1 MCSWLPLK
9 LQLLPSIANE
19 IRNKINELNNIIREI
34 DENEGNEQWAHL
46 LQDYSKLRAQMRARM
61 EELSLFFEENLDDE
75 KIIFFEKL
83 RLKIKKSMHNRPG
96 K

>member
-34 DENEGNEQWAHL
+34 DENEGNE
-46 LQDYSKLRAQMRARM
+46 
-61 EELSLFFEENLDDE
+61 
-75 KIIFFEKL
+75 
-83 RLKIKKSMHNRPG
+83 
-96 K
+96 